1 MNSKTIANDCGDTS
15 LSSNGLMYWCN
26 NKNVTVSA
34 NFHYGNTIA
43 NSWLGLGSLPSKY
56 KPRNNITFPIALQKS
71 DGSFV
76 TGTGIIEA
84 TNGSISVIG
93 QNTSWITYTYIIFTV
108 TFGID

>member
-1 MNSKTIANDCGDTS
+1 
-15 LSSNGLMYWCN
+15 MYWCN

-34 NFHYGNTIA
+34 NFQYGNTIA
-43 NSWLGLGSLPSKY
+43 NSWLSLGYLPSKY
-56 KPRNNITFPIALQKS
+56 KPRNNITFPIALQRS

-76 TGTGIIEA
+76 TGIGIINSDGA
-84 TNGSISVIG
+84 ISVIG